1 MGDGGNRAGPS
12 RGGGTRTPDLRFW
25 RPPLYQLSYAPGWS
39 ADCIGAFPRYP
50 PRVAAPSQH
59 RALGALFAVL
69 AAVLAAV
76 AAAALLGAGGSAARW
91 VIALAALALAGW
103 LGSLALSAFRHR

>member
-1 MGDGGNRAGPS
+1 M
-12 RGGGTRTPDLRFW
+12 
-25 RPPLYQLSYAPGWS
+25 
-39 ADCIGAFPRYP
+39 
-50 PRVAAPSQH
+50 AAPSQR

-76 AAAALLGAGGSAARW
+76 AAAALTGAGGSAARW
-91 VIALAALALAGW
+91 VIAVAALALAAW